1 MSILSKFFSRKAAK
15 DQQQEAVVI
24 NRVKSFKLEFPDK
37 NPIMV
42 HDGHDL
48 MQCTTDCYVVINGIS
63 MSINANFTLET
74 PVGDGFTLED
84 VVFVDY
90 FLPSRSAMSDGTP
103 TPVAFSHIAIIEV
116 MTYIKAQLSYD
127 DYTTNK
133 EEEEV
138 YLCI

>member
-15 DQQQEAVVI
+15 DQQPEAIVI
-24 NRVKSFKLEFPDK
+24 NQVKSFKLEFPDK

-48 MQCTTDCYVVINGIS
+48 MQCTTNCHAVINGIS
-63 MSINANFTLET
+63 MNINADFTLET

-84 VVFVDY
+84 VVYVDY
-90 FLPSRSAMSDGTP
+90 FLPSRAAMSDGTP
-103 TPVAFSHIAIIEV
+103 TPVAFSHAAIIEV

-127 DYTTNK
+127 AYSSS
-133 EEEEV
+133 EEKEV